1 MKKML
6 LGMFL
11 SFALMGFSATT
22 IADEVAEVYNCKLMD
37 GKTIADAQ
45 AVNSKWLAWMRTNVS
60 EAIRSTAATAIVGD
74 ANGFLYFVT
83 YPDLATWTAGKTA
96 LDSDEGRKIESGFD
110 DVMECSGN
118 RLWRLQHAE

>member
-6 LGMFL
+6 LGIVL

-45 AVNSKWLAWMRTNVS
+45 AVNSKWLVWMRANVS
-60 EAIRSTAATAIVGD
+60 EAIKSTAATPIVGD
-74 ANGFLYFVT
+74 ASGFLYVDT
-83 YPDLATWTAGKTA
+83 YPDLATWAM
-96 LDSDEGRKIESGFD
+96 DRSR
-110 DVMECSGN
+110 
-118 RLWRLQHAE
+118 